1 MTQIHVSSQLAGTA
15 RLWRY
20 MSLDKFVDL
29 LSTQELFF
37 TPLASFADTDPYE
50 GYLPK
55 VALDAHA
62 SINKNIVAQIENA
75 HKQLADNLQKRGRTL
90 SDEEQQTLETQLEN
104 LRSSLCRI
112 MPAIAKTIMVNC
124 WHVNEDESEAMW
136 RLYSENGKAV
146 AIETTL
152 AALSQSIE
160 LKESSR
166 VVYIYPVKY
175 LDFFD
180 SNLEPRDC
188 VVEGHLAPL
197 LKRRSYQHERE
208 VRAFIAKMAPD
219 PRTGADV
226 SFWKPESVRVPIDL
240 QTLVKAVHISPYA
253 TAPFPSSVLKICEL
267 SGLGKSR
274 VQQSKLLNGHEEL
287 LERLRL

>member
-1 MTQIHVSSQLAGTA
+1 
-15 RLWRY
+15 

-37 TPLASFADTDPYE
+37 TPLASFSNTDPYE

-62 SINKNIVAQIENA
+62 SINKNIVAQMESA
-75 HKQLADNLQKRGRTL
+75 HKELAETLQKQGRTL
-90 SDEEQQTLETQLEN
+90 SDREKQTLETQLEH
-104 LRSSLCRI
+104 LRSSFRLFL
-112 MPAIAKTIMVNC
+112 PAIAKTIMVNC
-124 WHVNEDESEAMW
+124 WHASEDESEAMW
-136 RLYSENGKAV
+136 RLYSDNGKAV

-152 AALSQSIE
+152 VALSRSIE
-160 LKESSR
+160 LKDSSH
-166 VVYIYPVKY
+166 VVHINPVKY

-180 SNLEPRDC
+180 STLKPPDC

-219 PRTGADV
+219 PRAGADI
-226 SFWKPESVRVPIDL
+226 SFWKPEPARLPIDL
-240 QTLVKAVHISPYA
+240 QTLVKGIYISPYA
-253 TAPFPSSVLKICEL
+253 TAPFPSSVLKVCEL
-267 SGLGKSR
+267 LGVDKSLVR
-274 VQQSKLLNGHEEL
+274 QSKLLDGHEEL
-287 LERLRL
+287 IERLRL

>member
-1 MTQIHVSSQLAGTA
+1 MTQIHVSSQLPGTA

-37 TPLASFADTDPYE
+37 TPLASLSNTDPYE

-62 SINKNIVAQIENA
+62 SINKIIVEQMESA
-75 HKQLADNLQKRGRTL
+75 HKELAEHLQKQRRTL
-90 SDEEQQTLETQLEN
+90 SDREKQTLETQLEH
-104 LRSSLCRI
+104 LRSSFRLFL
-112 MPAIAKTIMVNC
+112 PAIAKTIMVNC
-124 WHVNEDESEAMW
+124 WHASEDQSEAMW
-136 RLYSENGKAV
+136 RLYSDNGKAV

-152 AALSQSIE
+152 VALSRSIE
-160 LKESSR
+160 LKDSSH
-166 VVYIYPVKY
+166 VVHIYPVKY

-180 SNLEPRDC
+180 STLRPPDC

-219 PRTGADV
+219 PRAGADI
-226 SFWKPESVRVPIDL
+226 SFWKPEPARLPIDL
-240 QTLVKAVHISPYA
+240 QTLVKGIYISPYA
-253 TAPFPSSVLKICEL
+253 TAPFPSSVLKVCEL
-267 SGLGKSR
+267 LGVGKSFVR
-274 VQQSKLLNGHEEL
+274 QSKLLDGHEEL
-287 LERLRL
+287 IERLRL

>member
-1 MTQIHVSSQLAGTA
+1 MTQIHVTSQLPGTT

-37 TPLASFADTDPYE
+37 TPLASFANTDPYE

-62 SINKNIVAQIENA
+62 SINKNIVAQMENA
-75 HKQLADNLQKRGRTL
+75 HKQLADGLQKRGRTL
-90 SDEEQQTLETQLEN
+90 SDGEKQTLQAQIEHLK
-104 LRSSLCRI
+104 SSLRLI

-124 WHVNEDESEAMW
+124 WHVSEEESEAMW

-146 AIETTL
+146 AVETTL

-160 LKESSR
+160 LKNSSR
-166 VVYIYPVKY
+166 AVHIYPVKY

-180 SNLEPRDC
+180 STLEPRDC

-197 LKRRSYQHERE
+197 LKRSSYQHERE

-226 SFWKPESVRVPIDL
+226 GFW
-240 QTLVKAVHISPYA
+240 
-253 TAPFPSSVLKICEL
+253 
-267 SGLGKSR
+267 
-274 VQQSKLLNGHEEL
+274 
-287 LERLRL
+287 

>member
-1 MTQIHVSSQLAGTA
+1 MTQIHVSSQLPGTA

-37 TPLASFADTDPYE
+37 TPLASFSNTDPYE

-62 SINKNIVAQIENA
+62 SINKNIVAQMESA
-75 HKQLADNLQKRGRTL
+75 HKERAETLQKQGRTL
-90 SDEEQQTLETQLEN
+90 SDREKQTLETQLEH
-104 LRSSLCRI
+104 LRSSFRLFL
-112 MPAIAKTIMVNC
+112 PAIAKTIMVNC
-124 WHVNEDESEAMW
+124 WHASEDESEAMW
-136 RLYSENGKAV
+136 RLYSDNGKAV

-152 AALSQSIE
+152 VALSRSIE
-160 LKESSR
+160 LKDSSH
-166 VVYIYPVKY
+166 VVHINPVKY

-180 SNLEPRDC
+180 STLKPPDC

-219 PRTGADV
+219 PRAGADI
-226 SFWKPESVRVPIDL
+226 SFWKPEPTRLPIDL
-240 QTLVKAVHISPYA
+240 QTLVKGIYISPYA
-253 TAPFPSSVLKICEL
+253 TAPFPSSVLKVCEL
-267 SGLGKSR
+267 LGVDKSLVR
-274 VQQSKLLNGHEEL
+274 QSKLLDGHEEL
-287 LERLRL
+287 IERLRL

>member
-1 MTQIHVSSQLAGTA
+1 MTRINVSSQLPGTA

-20 MSLDKFVDL
+20 MSLDKLVDL

-37 TPLASFADTDPYE
+37 TPLASFANTDPYE

-62 SINKNIVAQIENA
+62 SINKNIVAQIKIA
-75 HKQLADNLQKRGRTL
+75 HKELADNLQKRGRTL
-90 SDEEQQTLETQLEN
+90 SDVEKQTLEAQLEH
-104 LRSSLCRI
+104 LKSSFRLI

-124 WHVNEDESEAMW
+124 WHVSEDESEAMW

-152 AALSQSIE
+152 AALSRSIE
-160 LKESSR
+160 LKNSSH
-166 VVYIYPVKY
+166 VVHIYPVKY

-180 SNLEPRDC
+180 STLEPRDC

-240 QTLVKAVHISPYA
+240 QTLVKAIYISPYA
-253 TAPFPSSVLKICEL
+253 TAPFPSSVLKMCEL
-267 SGLGKSR
+267 LGVGKSLVR
-274 VQQSKLLNGHEEL
+274 QSKLLDGHEEL
-287 LERLRL
+287 IERLRL

>member
-1 MTQIHVSSQLAGTA
+1 MTQIHVSSQIPGTA

-37 TPLASFADTDPYE
+37 TPLASFANTDPYE

-62 SINKNIVAQIENA
+62 SVNKNIVAQMENA
-75 HKQLADNLQKRGRTL
+75 HRELADSLQKRGRTL
-90 SDEEQQTLETQLEN
+90 ADEEKQALETQLEL
-104 LRSSLCRI
+104 LRSSFRLL

-124 WHVNEDESEAMW
+124 WHESEEESEAMW

-152 AALSQSIE
+152 AALSRSIE
-160 LKESSR
+160 LKNSSQ
-166 VVYIYPVKY
+166 VVHIYPVKY

-180 SNLEPRDC
+180 STLEPHDC

-226 SFWKPESVRVPIDL
+226 SFWKPEPVRVPIDL
-240 QTLVKAVHISPYA
+240 QTLVKAIYISPYA
-253 TAPFPSSVLKICEL
+253 RAPFPSGVLKMWEL
-267 SGLGKSR
+267 FGTGNNLVR
-274 VQQSKLLNGHEEL
+274 QSKLLNGHEEL